1 MWFIEIVRA
10 AISTCLDP
18 ALLFLPKDAAIS
30 IEGKR
35 SGETP
40 VRNSFEAGQ
49 TIITVITSARTT
61 LSTVILAEEMQV
73 AKPSTC
79 DSMSLCLKYSTF
91 LGLACSSGC
100 LDPRVDLIAEKHHH
114 PFPESSRSV
123 GPCFGMPKVEARRI
137 FSRLSPASRGF
148 QVLQ

>member
-1 MWFIEIVRA
+1 MWFIEIARV
-10 AISTCLDP
+10 AISTCLNP

-30 IEGKR
+30 IEGGR

-49 TIITVITSARTT
+49 TIITVITSARTG

-73 AKPSTC
+73 AEPSTC
-79 DSMSLCLKYSTF
+79 DSLSLCLKYSTF

-100 LDPRVDLIAEKHHH
+100 LDSRVDLVAEKRHH
-114 PFPESSRSV
+114 PFPEGSRSV
-123 GPCFGMPKVEARRI
+123 GPCFGMPKVEARRT
-137 FSRLSPASRGF
+137 FSRLSPASRRF
-148 QVLQ
+148 KVLQ